1 MKSIYI
7 LSLLLPGCSSFSF
20 KSYGIR
26 SKILGGRQPKLC
38 ALRDSPDLIGLTTAD
53 STWYLEQIL
62 TAKVY
67 DVAVETPLHELS
79 RLSERSENSILV
91 KREVNICRCY

>member
-1 MKSIYI
+1 MV
-7 LSLLLPGCSSFSF
+7 LLLFASSSAFTL
-20 KSYGIR
+20 KTRGISR
-26 SKILGGRQPKLC
+26 SQNIQKLF
-38 ALRDSPDLIGLTTAD
+38 ASPDSPDLISLTTAD

-91 KREVNICRCY
+91 KREVIFFLMLNR